1 MKKSILAI
9 SERKEVLKEIRKEL
23 LKYYEV
29 ITFNNLLDGLDMLRE
44 SDFDIILLDQ
54 YLTWFNFSDAKKKL
68 NGVGKEFVTIGLIDE
83 ETDEVLEE
91 LEKAK
96 IHSYALK
103 PINGEEIV
111 KLIRPA
117 LGNVETVKKYKKL
130 KEKLNEL
137 EEQKEIVGQSSKIK
151 EVKVKIEKMAS
162 TDLPIL
168 ITGES
173 GVGKTLVA
181 RDIYRKSDRRRKDFF
196 TLNCGTMNSESLERE
211 LFGYDR
217 GAFSGALSSKK
228 GILEELD
235 GGTLFL
241 DEIAGIETKI
251 QGKLLRVI
259 EYGEYKK
266 IGGTR
271 SKRTDVRFI
280 VSTDKDLREEVE
292 KGKFRKDLYHRL
304 TGFKVEVPPL
314 RERKEDIPL
323 LSNYFIN
330 LIAKELNKSIPV
342 LSGEVM
348 KYLMEYSF
356 PGNIRELRN
365 MLERMIILSDERII
379 DIENL
384 PLEIKMKSDTV
395 ENKTVTGLG
404 PLKEILEKEIF
415 SLDEVE
421 KVVIA
426 MALQRTRWNK
436 QETAKILGIGRTT
449 LYEKIRKYKLDDK

>member
-44 SDFDIILLDQ
+44 SDFDVVLLDQ

-68 NGVGKEFVTIGLIDE
+68 NGVGKEFVTIGLVDE
-83 ETDEVLEE
+83 ETEEILEE
-91 LEKAK
+91 LNKAK
-96 IHSYALK
+96 IYSYSLK
-103 PINGEEIV
+103 PIKGEEIV
-111 KLIRPA
+111 KLIKPA
-117 LGNVETVKKYKKL
+117 LENVENTKKCKKL
-130 KEKLNEL
+130 QEKFNEL

-151 EVKVKIEKMAS
+151 EVKVKIDKMAS

-168 ITGES
+168 ITGEA

-181 RDIYRKSDRRRKDFF
+181 REIYKKSDRRKKDFI
-196 TLNCGTMNSESLERE
+196 TINCGTMTSENLERE

-228 GILEELD
+228 GVLEELD

-241 DEIAGIETKI
+241 DEIAGVENKI
-251 QGKLLRVI
+251 QSKILRVI

-266 IGGTR
+266 VGGTR

-323 LSNYFIN
+323 LANYFIN
-330 LIAKELNKSIPV
+330 GIAKDLNKSIPV

-365 MLERMIILSDERII
+365 MLERMIILSDDKII
-379 DIENL
+379 GIENL

-395 ENKTVTGLG
+395 ENKTVIGLG